1 MTEFSSPAAACWAG
15 SSLTSGQL
23 VNWVVALRGRSR
35 PRPPPASSTRPY
47 RASWRRWNEQ
57 LPELSPSRAAA
68 WVAVIGPSRRSRPT
82 REMRSGWARAR
93 RARGLVSR
101 VTSRPGYQSSLMN
114 AKITL
119 QRTLCKGFFGKM
131 GGPPRG
137 RASWESAGRWGGRPS
152 WSGLISAARG
162 AGLARTL
169 RVSSRNARFQE
180 WQALLG
186 NRRKRRQA
194 GAFVV
199 QGVRP
204 ITLAMEH
211 GWPVRTLIYDADR
224 RLSRWA
230 SSVLESP
237 AAAGA
242 ERVAMSGELVAELGE
257 KDQDAPELVAVVAM
271 PADDLGRIRVT
282 EGFLG
287 LAFDR
292 PHSPGNVGS
301 IVRSADAFGAAGGI
315 VTGHAADPYD
325 PRGVRA
331 STGSLL
337 AVPVVRTEGPAEV
350 ARGARAQ
357 RAAGVPVAV
366 VGTDEHGQTDVA
378 AHDLTGPTL
387 VVIGNE
393 TSGLSEA
400 WRSAC
405 DTIVRIPISGSAS
418 SLNAASAATVLLYE
432 AARQRA

>member
-1 MTEFSSPAAACWAG
+1 M
-15 SSLTSGQL
+15 
-23 VNWVVALRGRSR
+23 
-35 PRPPPASSTRPY
+35 
-47 RASWRRWNEQ
+47 
-57 LPELSPSRAAA
+57 
-68 WVAVIGPSRRSRPT
+68 
-82 REMRSGWARAR
+82 
-93 RARGLVSR
+93 
-101 VTSRPGYQSSLMN
+101 
-114 AKITL
+114 
-119 QRTLCKGFFGKM
+119 
-131 GGPPRG
+131 
-137 RASWESAGRWGGRPS
+137 
-152 WSGLISAARG
+152 
-162 AGLARTL
+162 
-169 RVSSRNARFQE
+169 SSRNARFQE
-180 WQALLG
+180 WQALLA

-204 ITLAMEH
+204 ITLALEH
-211 GWPVRTLIYDADR
+211 GWPVRALIYDGDR

-271 PADDLGRIRVT
+271 PADDLGRIQVA

-292 PHSPGNVGS
+292 PGSPGNVGS
-301 IVRSADAFGAAGGI
+301 VIRSADAFGAAGVI

-325 PRGVRA
+325 PQAVRA

-337 AVPVVRTEGPAEV
+337 AVPVVRAEGPAEV
-350 ARGARAQ
+350 LAWVRAE

-366 VGTDEHGQTDVA
+366 VGTDEHGRDDVA

-405 DTIVRIPISGSAS
+405 DAIVRIPISGAAS

-432 AARQRA
+432 AARQRAGDGRSGDRGAW